1 MPSAL
6 SHDPAITV
14 PGASTDNAIVIFDG
28 TGGTGFGNST
38 ILVDSGGNG
47 RIGIATDTNIITLT
61 NETVTIAGAITGV
74 TALTVDN
81 INING
86 NTISSTAGTD
96 LLITPLAGQQLIL
109 DGTIIIDA
117 GVVTAATSITSTE
130 FVGGGVG
137 LTALNGTQIT
147 TGTVADAR
155 ISALTASK
163 LTGALPA
170 ISGAN
175 LTNLPAGG
183 AALTGSTNNTVVT
196 VTGADA
202 MQGESTLTYTGTAM
216 MIGLAASPP
225 TPDHTSVH
233 IWEGSAGSLTSS
245 TDMQLVVENSGNAG
259 IAILSPNANSTQVA
273 FGSPQDNRQGG
284 ILYDHNT
291 NSLQLRASGVTKMT
305 ISSAG
310 EVTMPNQPAFTAMN
324 TVSDSNVTG
333 NTTSFAVVDF
343 NAEIFDQG
351 GDFASDT
358 FTAPVTGR
366 YLLTGQARLFGY
378 TAAANEAHNKITTS
392 NRTYVNIFQAIVGA
406 YSEWSHPITA
416 LVDMDAADTA
426 TLSVRIRGESSNIVD
441 IYGDSDQTDL
451 QTFFSGYLVA

>member
-61 NETVTIAGAITGV
+61 NETVAVAGAITGV

-117 GVVTAATSITSTE
+117 GVVTGATSITSTE

-183 AALTGSTNNTVVT
+183 IAS
-196 VTGADA
+196 
-202 MQGESTLTYTGTAM
+202 
-216 MIGLAASPP
+216 LAADT
-225 TPDHTSVH
+225 TPQVG
-233 IWEGSAGSLTSS
+233 GSAGLDLQAQLLVGNGGS
-245 TDMQLVVENSGNAG
+245 TG
-259 IAILSPNANSTQVA
+259 IAISAN
-273 FGSPQDNRQGG
+273 
-284 ILYDHNT
+284 
-291 NSLQLRASGVTKMT
+291 
-305 ISSAG
+305 G
-310 EVTMPNQPAFTAMN
+310 EVTMAAQPAFAAHQSSN
-324 TVSDSNVTG
+324 VLNVTG
-333 NTTSFAVVDF
+333 NGTAYTAVFPTEVYDQNSDF
-343 NAEIFDQG
+343 
-351 GDFASDT
+351 SSPT
-358 FTAPVTGR
+358 FTAPVTGK
-366 YLLTGQARLFGY
+366 YVLTSSLRIFGNT
-378 TAAANEAHNKITTS
+378 TAISYGVISLVTS
-392 NRTYVNIFQAIVGA
+392 NRTWNVYTSCVSAGD
-406 YSEWSHPITA
+406 TA
-416 LVDMDAADTA
+416 GFFISAVADMDAADTCQ
-426 TLSVRIRGESSNIVD
+426 VRLTIYGESSDLCD
-441 IYGDSDQTDL
+441 I
-451 QTFFSGYLVA
+451 SGSSSMSIHFAGILVA